1 MAQSGSA
8 LFSALKS
15 KWNESLA
22 WSRKQPRASRT
33 TDGPDLGDKKWPVPL
48 QALIDP
54 LSAIRRRILTNTFLV
69 GWMKLWTWIL
79 AGLIVA
85 GAFSPKLT
93 WALILAGAL
102 LVTGAIAVA
111 IVAWRG
117 RPPPPP
123 KGPPTPPAVRPFPHG
138 FSTGF
143 FLGPFKNPRERAPP
157 TPRDPSPAAP

>member
-1 MAQSGSA
+1 MAESGSA

-22 WSRKQPRASRT
+22 WSRKQPRVSRT
-33 TDGPDLGDKKWPVPL
+33 TRGPDLEDQKWPAAL

-54 LSAIRRRILTNTFLV
+54 LTAIRRRILTNTFLV

-85 GAFSPKLT
+85 SAFSPKLR

-102 LVTGAIAVA
+102 LVIGAIAVA
-111 IVAWRG
+111 LVAWGGGSPAIETG
-117 RPPPPP
+117 RPLESAARLHPRVF
-123 KGPPTPPAVRPFPHG
+123 TRLPFWCI
-138 FSTGF
+138 
-143 FLGPFKNPRERAPP
+143 
-157 TPRDPSPAAP
+157 

>member
-22 WSRKQPRASRT
+22 WSRKQPRVSRT

-117 RPPPPP
+117 
-123 KGPPTPPAVRPFPHG
+123 GPSAYEAACQLDSAGRLPDRGFPAGQFG
-138 FSTGF
+138 FI
-143 FLGPFKNPRERAPP
+143 
-157 TPRDPSPAAP
+157 

>member
-22 WSRKQPRASRT
+22 WSRKQPRVSRT
-33 TDGPDLGDKKWPVPL
+33 THGPDLEDQRWPAAL

-54 LSAIRRRILTNTFLV
+54 LSAIRRRTLTNAFLI

-93 WALILAGAL
+93 WALVLAGAL
-102 LVTGAIAVA
+102 LVICAIAVA
-111 IVAWRG
+111 IVAWGRG
-117 RPPPPP
+117 PPPLQ
-123 KGPPTPPAVRPFPHG
+123 TRRQHNPAFG
-138 FSTGF
+138 F
-143 FLGPFKNPRERAPP
+143 R
-157 TPRDPSPAAP
+157 

>member
-1 MAQSGSA
+1 MAQSGPA

-22 WSRKQPRASRT
+22 WSRKQPRVSRT
-33 TDGPDLGDKKWPVPL
+33 THGPDLEDQRWPAAL

-54 LSAIRRRILTNTFLV
+54 LTAIRRRILTNTFLV

-93 WALILAGAL
+93 WALILAGAP
-102 LVTGAIAVA
+102 LVNGAIAVA
-111 IVAWRG
+111 IVLCRQP
-117 RPPPPP
+117 RPPN
-123 KGPPTPPAVRPFPHG
+123 T
-138 FSTGF
+138 TGRR
-143 FLGPFKNPRERAPP
+143 L
-157 TPRDPSPAAP
+157 SPGDQ